1 MMDCEELF
9 ANVNDCQNVAID
21 AKVMNLSTNDVL
33 IDTF

>member
-9 ANVNDCQNVAID
+9 ANVNDCQKVDID